1 MMPTRR
7 KLNYLDKTYVK
18 ATLATTNSTW
28 TGLGMN
34 PSLYGE
40 RSWLHEP
47 WYCPRTYNENET
59 EKIFVFLSLSD
70 NLTLTRYRIQQ
81 DIF

>member
-1 MMPTRR
+1 MLMRR

-18 ATLATTNSTW
+18 ATLSTTNSTR
-28 TGLGMN
+28 TGLGLN

-59 EKIFVFLSLSD
+59 EKLFSSLY
-70 NLTLTRYRIQQ
+70 LTSLP
-81 DIF
+81 